1 MFVTSFSQSSTSSRQ
16 SVLSESIDVLL
27 LDGVIYRPSASSS
40 GEHLVG

>member
-27 LDGVIYRPSASSS
+27 LDGMIYRSSASSC
-40 GEHLVG
+40 GKHLVG